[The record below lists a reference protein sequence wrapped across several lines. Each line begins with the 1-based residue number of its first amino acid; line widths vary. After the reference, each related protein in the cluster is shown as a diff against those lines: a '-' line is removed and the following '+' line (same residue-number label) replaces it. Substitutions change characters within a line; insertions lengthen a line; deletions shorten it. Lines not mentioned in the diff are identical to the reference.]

1 MNKMIDIQK
10 DATILSNENS
20 NLSKIIKCEIDNDI
34 YYYKENEIFN
44 GKTYPLNIAEVLS
57 CHLFEAVGIEN
68 FTKYQFAQNGENSFG
83 VISKNFIPKNNY
95 LVKNTFECLANYIFQ
110 KKYSKPID
118 IKKEFN
124 TQSINS
130 IAKALEK
137 KCVGMNLNSIEMI
150 IEIAEEVCLA
160 NKINFNKEEFKNR
173 LLEITILDYFLSNP
187 DRNFNNVLLFVN
199 KTTENQLEMQVGP
212 IFDNGY
218 CLGIRDYYVQKH
230 HNLIP
235 EIHNFTYL
243 ALGVSKKSQLT
254 PYKNYNNDMFIQ
266 DLINETKQYPK
277 LNNLINNLLNLNMPD
292 LIKNFEEKEYFK
304 LEPELIQF
312 IADTYNIRVEN
323 FNKIK
328 NGKLNIEK

>member
-1 MNKMIDIQK
+1 MKNVIDIQK

-20 NLSKIIKCEIDNDI
+20 NLSKIIKCKIDNDI

-44 GKTYPLNIAEVLS
+44 GKNYPLGIAEVLS
-57 CHLFEAVGIEN
+57 CHLFEALGIEN

-124 TQSINS
+124 VQSINN
-130 IAKALEK
+130 IVKALEK

-150 IEIAEEVCLA
+150 IETAEEVCLA
-160 NKINFNKEEFKNR
+160 NKITFNKEEFKER

-199 KTTENQLEMQVGP
+199 KTNENQLEMQVGP

-218 CLGIRDYYVQKH
+218 CLGIRDYYSQKY
-230 HNLIP
+230 HNITP

-243 ALGVSKKSQLT
+243 ALGVSKRSQLT

-266 DLINETKQYPK
+266 DLINET
-277 LNNLINNLLNLNMPD
+277 
-292 LIKNFEEKEYFK
+292 
-304 LEPELIQF
+304 
-312 IADTYNIRVEN
+312 
-323 FNKIK
+323 
-328 NGKLNIEK
+328 